1 MAINPYQRLLDKIVS
16 FCDSLKYR
24 HTKIMFTYL
33 KNELNTHWS
42 MPQLYEKVATADQL
56 DYDVKLKATAEGLEI
71 WYEKRVEIPIE
82 WKYLKD

>member
-1 MAINPYQRLLDKIVS
+1 MAVNPYQRLLDKIVS